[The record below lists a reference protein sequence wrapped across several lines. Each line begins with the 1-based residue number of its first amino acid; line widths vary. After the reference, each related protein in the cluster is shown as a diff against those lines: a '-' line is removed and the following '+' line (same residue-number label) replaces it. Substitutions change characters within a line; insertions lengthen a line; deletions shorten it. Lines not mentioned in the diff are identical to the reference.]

1 MEYSI
6 HGFSQEK
13 AIELELDD
21 RDLLILKWFVKFKD
35 SERMISKIISDD
47 KYYWIKYD
55 GVTEDIPIT
64 KMKKDTVYRRL
75 KKMCKI
81 GVLKHKTV
89 KIGGTYSYYALGRNY
104 KLLIDT
110 NYRTSDLN
118 PKLSEINPEG
128 MDINPYGTDLNP
140 EQKTLLL
147 YPDTISIDRV
157 TSVNLST
164 DLNSIKGMYKLSDSE
179 LKSIVLAVDISVE
192 DGTIKSPK
200 GSEGYWK
207 YIHKICKD
215 KLSSKKEI
223 RSDINYG
230 NNRSS

>member
-64 KMKKDTVYRRL
+64 KMKKVTVYRRL

-81 GVLKHKTV
+81 GILKYKTV
-89 KIGGTYSYYALGRNY
+89 KIGGSYSYYALGRNY

-118 PKLSEINPEG
+118 P
-128 MDINPYGTDLNP
+128 
-140 EQKTLLL
+140 EQNTLLP
-147 YPDTISIDRV
+147 YPNTISIDRV

-215 KLSSKKEI
+215 KLSSKK
-223 RSDINYG
+223 G
-230 NNRSS
+230 N

>member
-81 GVLKHKTV
+81 GILKHKTV
-89 KIGGTYSYYALGRNY
+89 KIGGSYSYYALGRNY

-118 PKLSEINPEG
+118 P
-128 MDINPYGTDLNP
+128 
-140 EQKTLLL
+140 EQNTLLP
-147 YPDTISIDRV
+147 YPNTISIDRV

-215 KLSSKKEI
+215 KLSSKK
-223 RSDINYG
+223 G
-230 NNRSS
+230 N

>member
-35 SERMISKIISDD
+35 SERMISKIISHD

-55 GVTEDIPIT
+55 GVTEDRPIT
-64 KMKKDTVYRRL
+64 KMKKGTVYRRL
-75 KKMCKI
+75 KKMYKI
-81 GVLKHKTV
+81 GILKHKTV
-89 KIGGTYSYYALGRNY
+89 KIWGTYSYYAIGRNY

-128 MDINPYGTDLNP
+128 MDLFP
-140 EQKTLLL
+140 EQKTLLP
-147 YPDTISIDRV
+147 YPNTISIDRV
-157 TSVNLST
+157 ISVNLST
-164 DLNSIKGMYKLSDSE
+164 DLNSIKGTYKLSDSE

-200 GSEGYWK
+200 GSEVYWK
-207 YIHKICKD
+207 YI
-215 KLSSKKEI
+215 
-223 RSDINYG
+223 
-230 NNRSS
+230 

>member
-81 GVLKHKTV
+81 GILKHKTV

-118 PKLSEINPEG
+118 PKLSEINPEQ
-128 MDINPYGTDLNP
+128 N
-140 EQKTLLL
+140 TLLP
-147 YPDTISIDRV
+147 YPNTISIDRV

-192 DGTIKSPK
+192 DGTIKSQK

>member
-81 GVLKHKTV
+81 GILKYKTV
-89 KIGGTYSYYALGRNY
+89 KIGGSYSYYALGRNY

-118 PKLSEINPEG
+118 P
-128 MDINPYGTDLNP
+128 
-140 EQKTLLL
+140 EQNTLLP
-147 YPDTISIDRV
+147 YPNTISIDRV

-215 KLSSKKEI
+215 KLSSKK
-223 RSDINYG
+223 G
-230 NNRSS
+230 N

>member
-81 GVLKHKTV
+81 GILKYKTV
-89 KIGGTYSYYALGRNY
+89 KIGGSYSYYALGRKY

-118 PKLSEINPEG
+118 PKLSEINPEQ
-128 MDINPYGTDLNP
+128 N
-140 EQKTLLL
+140 TLLP
-147 YPDTISIDRV
+147 YPNTISIDRV

-207 YIHKICKD
+207 YIHKICND
-215 KLSSKKEI
+215 KLSSKK
-223 RSDINYG
+223 G
-230 NNRSS
+230 N

>member
-1 MEYSI
+1 
-6 HGFSQEK
+6 
-13 AIELELDD
+13 
-21 RDLLILKWFVKFKD
+21 
-35 SERMISKIISDD
+35 MISTIRLSMM
-47 KYYWIKYD
+47 

-81 GVLKHKTV
+81 GILKHKTV

-110 NYRTSDLN
+110 NYRTSELN
-118 PKLSEINPEG
+118 PKQN
-128 MDINPYGTDLNP
+128 
-140 EQKTLLL
+140 TLLP
-147 YPDTISIDRV
+147 YPNTISIDRV

-200 GSEGYWK
+200 GREGYWK

-215 KLSSKKEI
+215 KLSLKKEI

>member
-6 HGFSQEK
+6 PGFSQEK

-35 SERMISKIISDD
+35 SERMISKIISYD

-64 KMKKDTVYRRL
+64 KMKKYTVYRRL

-81 GVLKHKTV
+81 GILKHKTV

-118 PKLSEINPEG
+118 PKLLEINPEG
-128 MDINPYGTDLNP
+128 TDLFP
-140 EQKTLLL
+140 EQKTLLP
-147 YPDTISIDRV
+147 YSNTISIDRV

-215 KLSSKKEI
+215 KLSLKK
-223 RSDINYG
+223 G
-230 NNRSS
+230 N

>member
-21 RDLLILKWFVKFKD
+21 RDILILKWFVKFKD
-35 SERMISKIISDD
+35 SERMISEIISDD

-81 GVLKHKTV
+81 GILKHKTV

-118 PKLSEINPEG
+118 H
-128 MDINPYGTDLNP
+128 
-140 EQKTLLL
+140 EQKTLLP
-147 YPDTISIDRV
+147 YPNTISIDRV

-179 LKSIVLAVDISVE
+179 LKSIVLAVDIPVE

-200 GSEGYWK
+200 GSEK
-207 YIHKICKD
+207 
-215 KLSSKKEI
+215 
-223 RSDINYG
+223 
-230 NNRSS
+230 